1 MEINQV
7 KVKYLGTNKDYTFNS
22 NGYNLN
28 IGQYVVV
35 DTIHG
40 LELAEVSGFDS
51 ETRNSEDLKPVVRI
65 ATEKDI
71 EKHKQN
77 LEKQKELK
85 KKVKSIVEKY
95 ELDMKVVSCELNLE
109 ANKVIINFTSENRVD
124 FRDLVKEL
132 ASILK
137 LRIELRQI
145 GPRDETKII
154 GGLGPCGQ
162 MVCCKRFLNEC
173 EHSTIKMAKN
183 QNCSLN
189 PSKISG
195 LCGKLMCCLAYENE
209 HYVETLKLMPKV
221 NSTVKTPD
229 GEGTVV
235 YNNLLK
241 RTVQVR
247 FGGKEEL
254 NEIKEFNLE
263 EIEF

>member
-1 MEINQV
+1 MEVNQV
-7 KVKYLGTNKDYTFNS
+7 KVKYLNSSKEYTFNS
-22 NGYNLN
+22 NGFNLN
-28 IGQYVVV
+28 VGDYVVV

-40 LELAEVSGFDS
+40 QELAQVSSFDA
-51 ETRNSEDLKPVVRI
+51 TRESEDLKPVIRI
-65 ATEKDI
+65 ACDKDI
-71 EKHKQN
+71 NKYKEN
-77 LEKQKELK
+77 IEKQKKLK
-85 KKVKSIVEKY
+85 QEVKKIVEKY

-109 ANKVIINFTSENRVD
+109 GTKVIINFTSENRVD

-132 ASILK
+132 ASVLK

-145 GPRDETKII
+145 GPRDETKIV

-162 MVCCKRFLNEC
+162 CVCCNRFLNEC

-209 HYVETLKLMPKV
+209 YYAETLKLMPKI
-221 NSTVKTPD
+221 NTTVKTPD
-229 GEGTVV
+229 GSGTVV

-254 NEIKEFNLE
+254 NEIKEYKLE
-263 EIEF
+263 DIEF

>member
-22 NGYNLN
+22 NGFDLN
-28 IGQYVVV
+28 VGDYVVV

-40 LELAEVSGFDS
+40 LELAEVSGYDN
-51 ETRNSEDLKPVVRI
+51 ETRNNEDLKPVVRF
-65 ATEKDI
+65 ATDKDI
-71 EKHKQN
+71 EKHKEN
-77 LEKQKELK
+77 LSKQKKLK
-85 KKVKSIVEKY
+85 VQVKRIVEKY
-95 ELDMKVVSCELNLE
+95 ELDMKIVSCELNLD
-109 ANKVIINFTSENRVD
+109 ATKVIINFTSENRVD

-132 ASILK
+132 ASVLK

-145 GPRDETKII
+145 GSRDETKIV

-189 PSKISG
+189 PAKISG

-209 HYVETLKLMPKV
+209 HYAETLKLMPKL
-221 NSTVKTPD
+221 NSIVKTPE
-229 GEGTVV
+229 GEGSVV

-254 NEIKEFNLE
+254 NEIKEFKLE